1 MIMKELSI
9 LFVDSVN
16 ESLIKNFK
24 DQDLI
29 KDFFELNKFE
39 ASKKDMLLVPK
50 LYLKNGIDTI
60 LVSINDS
67 LNKNE
72 LCELGSKVRN
82 IIPFDCHVS
91 YLFNLETQVDIQ
103 EFTLGLI
110 LSVYKFQK
118 YIEKDSKEIN
128 IQFNESINIDE
139 QKFIKDSIKKNTDV
153 IKIIDAGIGGPPKIL
168 NED

>member
-1 MIMKELSI
+1 MKELSI

-24 DQDLI
+24 DQEQI

-67 LNKNE
+67 LN
-72 LCELGSKVRN
+72 LS
-82 IIPFDCHVS
+82 
-91 YLFNLETQVDIQ
+91 
-103 EFTLGLI
+103 LI
-110 LSVYKFQK
+110 H
-118 YIEKDSKEIN
+118 I
-128 IQFNESINIDE
+128 
-139 QKFIKDSIKKNTDV
+139 
-153 IKIIDAGIGGPPKIL
+153 
-168 NED
+168 

>member
-1 MIMKELSI
+1 MKELSI

-24 DQDLI
+24 DQDQI

-60 LVSINDS
+60 LVSINGS

-82 IIPFDCHVS
+82 IIPFDCCVS
-91 YLFNLETQVDIQ
+91 YHFNLETQVDIQ

-110 LSVYKFQK
+110 LSGYKFQK
-118 YIEKDSKEIN
+118 YIETDSEEIN

-139 QKFIKDSIKKNTDV
+139 QKFIKDSIYFVRDLVNLPVSYTHLTL
-153 IKIIDAGIGGPPKIL
+153 PTIL
-168 NED
+168 LV